1 MFIKKIYI
9 INDLDNRILLF
20 CLLNYD
26 MWEEISI
33 MKKISSVLSQ
43 MGILM
48 IISAVTINAS
58 SLDDMVDY
66 ETDKLIQQETVSE
79 NSEYTKLEA
88 DDNLLETEGTIT
100 IGSGVGKVS
109 KNTSST
115 SNKYSGAWQY
125 WSQGASKYSGMR
137 SSGCRVTAFAKLLR
151 EAGYGIGNPDDFL
164 IWGVNKG
171 FFKSTSNVTEM
182 GTFGGAILRYV
193 SDNGGSS
200 SLIATNTLTGNTKT
214 DKANI
219 MNYIRQGYYVVLSCS
234 AHTAYIGREASLNNG
249 TPVILDSWS
258 SWSTNP
264 ASVHTYTGKY
274 DSMSGVTFEKYR
286 VYSISRQTVQ
296 KDTSPPQIKDVQVVD
311 VTNSGYTVKCTV
323 TDNVGIG
330 KVQFPTWT
338 DKNGQDDIAWKEGNQ
353 FGTNTSQNVTF
364 KVNTSEHNNEGDWYN
379 THIYAWDTSGNS
391 TNTGVRVF
399 IDKIPPQIT
408 NVRVTDIDRNGYT
421 VSCTVTDNTG
431 VNRVQFPSWTSYND
445 QDDIIQ
451 EWWTNTAAS
460 GGRNGDT
467 YTYRVNRDSHN
478 DGELFNYITHI
489 YAYDNYGN
497 QSVVSNVFV
506 NCVLG
511 DKVDLGQNLL
521 VRIKNVGTGTYLTYG
536 QENVYGEAF
545 KKNNPDQ
552 KWNMIR
558 LDDGSYCI
566 VAEKYSEL
574 YGSATKAVSLEK
586 NKNGQVVGV
595 TGGKVL
601 DVLGA
606 ANANGTNVQVYD
618 SNNTLA
624 QKWNIYKA
632 SQGYYLI
639 PECSINQAL
648 DMDAG
653 TKNLQTHRCW
663 DGTPQFFYIELYEQ
677 DKKNNSSGNENKAD
691 KNNTSINQNNSS
703 KNNTAG
709 NENKTN
715 NNQQSINE
723 TKNNTTEASTF
734 ISRMYTVALGRTA
747 EQSGLNSWTQKL
759 SDKEIDGAGIA
770 NGFINS
776 AEFKN
781 RNLNNND
788 YLDVLYRTFF
798 DREADAVG
806 KSYWMDKLQK
816 GISRTEIL
824 SGFVNSQEFSGLCD
838 RFGIARGTMQTNGTS
853 IYRPGVRSYV
863 LRMYTKA
870 LNRDGETVGVEDWTN
885 RINTRVM
892 SPEAVAKSFF
902 SSQEFINRN
911 LNNADYVETLYQT
924 FMDRASDVKGKQY
937 WIDKLNGGM
946 SRQQVLEGFSRS
958 EEFSKIMK
966 RYGL

>member
-200 SLIATNTLTGNTKT
+200 SLIATNTLTGNTNT

-274 DSMSGVTFEKYR
+274 DSMSGVTFAKYR

-399 IDKIPPQIT
+399 IDKTPPQIT
-408 NVRVTDIDRNGYT
+408 NIQVTNIGLDGYT
-421 VSCTVTDNTG
+421 VSCIVTDNCG
-431 VNRVQFPSWTSYND
+431 VARVQFPSWTTYND
-445 QDDIIQ
+445 QDDITPT
-451 EWWTNTAAS
+451 WWTNAVATGSRS
-460 GGRNGDT
+460 GNVFS
-467 YTYRVNRDSHN
+467 YYVSRDSHN
-478 DGELFNYITHI
+478 QEVLGYMTHI
-489 YAYDNYGN
+489 YAYDEAGNYTYASAVN
-497 QSVVSNVFV
+497 QLSLIGIAQDIGDEFQSAIQNV
-506 NCVLG
+506 
-511 DKVDLGQNLL
+511 K
-521 VRIKNVGTGTYLTYG
+521 TGKYLT
-536 QENVYGEAF
+536 QEDSGNVASYENMNLDA
-545 KKNNPDQ
+545 Q
-552 KWNMIR
+552 KWKFKQ
-558 LDDGSYCI
+558 LSDGSYQILSLKNDYSLDCWGA
-566 VAEKYSEL
+566 AENETNIASSPYHGRDNQRWYL
-574 YGSATKAVSLEK
+574 YGNEKDGYYIMPKNSVSCGVSLNYASSE
-586 NKNGQVVGV
+586 
-595 TGGKVL
+595 
-601 DVLGA
+601 
-606 ANANGTNVQVYD
+606 NGTNAKMY
-618 SNNTLA
+618 
-624 QKWNIYKA
+624 NIYA
-632 SQGYYLI
+632 SSDQRFYIKGSKNITPVEDKKTAENKNSLKDEN
-639 PECSINQAL
+639 PETDKQP
-648 DMDAG
+648 
-653 TKNLQTHRCW
+653 TKN
-663 DGTPQFFYIELYEQ
+663 D
-677 DKKNNSSGNENKAD
+677 SSVGDEGITNI
-691 KNNTSINQNNSS
+691 TQNNS
-703 KNNTAG
+703 TA
-709 NENKTN
+709 
-715 NNQQSINE
+715 
-723 TKNNTTEASTF
+723 TF

-781 RNLNNND
+781 RNLNNSD

-816 GISRTEIL
+816 GTSRTEVL

-838 RFGIARGTMQTNGTS
+838 RFDIARGTMQTNGTS

-902 SSQEFINRN
+902 SSQEFINRK

-924 FMDRASDVKGKQY
+924 FMDRASDAKGKQY